1 MSIILDTEEHIFIAE
16 TRAELA
22 KQLLEFLD
30 EDPDEATLTD
40 LAATV
45 LGCMDLD
52 VIITYTGTD
61 KPRE

>member
-1 MSIILDTEEHIFIAE
+1 MLDTEDHIFIAD

-30 EDPDEATLTD
+30 DDPDDVTLTD
-40 LAATV
+40 LAAAV

-52 VIITYTGTD
+52 VIITYTD
-61 KPRE
+61 KDQPRA

>member
-22 KQLLEFLD
+22 QQLLEFLD
-30 EDPDEATLTD
+30 DDPDDATLTD

-52 VIITYTGTD
+52 VIITYTDMGQ
-61 KPRE
+61 PRA